1 MSRASQALAE
11 EIGAVNDILCAVAL
25 LQWDN
30 RTMMPAGGAETR
42 GHQIATLKG
51 IARERIL
58 SDATRRATDD
68 LLAETEGRADTDLDR
83 RAALTVQA
91 AIDHHGR
98 LDAALLRRQAELGP
112 VAGAAWATARET
124 SDFSVF
130 LPFLDE
136 SVALARESA
145 AAIGHDGHPY
155 SAMVALYEPGETAG
169 SIRRFFATLRAGILP
184 ILDEARGRER
194 DDVVHRRFPV
204 EAQRALCRDLAELT
218 GYDFGRGRLDTAVH
232 PFEISFTRND
242 VRITTRY
249 REKFL
254 PGALFGALHEAGH
267 GLYEQNVADAFTRT
281 VFATDLILLY
291 AVGGTSFGAHESQS
305 RLWENHVGRSLAFWQ
320 RNMDRL
326 RAHFPGGLDD
336 VSPER
341 FTRAVNHVE
350 PGFIRVEA
358 DELTYDLHIML
369 RTEIEA
375 ALLDGSLAP
384 RDVPGA
390 WNEAVRRDLGLEV
403 PDDRRGCLQ
412 DVHWSSGYF
421 GSFPTYTVGNAMAAQ
436 LMETLKARDAGLDAS
451 LAEGDYGRLR
461 AHLTD
466 AVCRHGRSRT
476 RDELLNDAT
485 GEALSA
491 EPYLRYLKAKF
502 SGGTV

>member
-1 MSRASQALAE
+1 MSRAAQALAE

-30 RTMMPAGGAETR
+30 RTMMPAGGAQTR
-42 GHQIATLKG
+42 GNQIATLKG

-91 AIDHHGR
+91 AIDHHRR

-124 SDFSVF
+124 SDFAVF

-155 SAMVALYEPGETAG
+155 SAMVALYEPGETAA
-169 SIRRFFATLRAGILP
+169 SIRRFFAKLRAGILP

-194 DDVVHRRFPV
+194 DDVVHRRFPA

-249 REKFL
+249 REEFL

-267 GLYEQNVADAFTRT
+267 GLYEQNIADAFTRT

-320 RNMDRL
+320 KNMGRL
-326 RAHFPGGLDD
+326 RAHVPGRLDD

-341 FTRAVNHVE
+341 FTCAVNHVE

-384 RDVPGA
+384 RDVPSA

-403 PDDRRGCLQ
+403 PDDRWGCLQ

-436 LMETLKARDAGLDAS
+436 LMEALKARDAGLDAS
-451 LAEGDYGRLR
+451 LAEGDYDRLR

-476 RDELLNDAT
+476 RDELLRDAT

-491 EPYLRYLKAKF
+491 EPYLRYLRAKF
-502 SGGTV
+502 SGATA